1 MQASETTQPE
11 SKKRSNWILF
21 LVIAVCA
28 APMILSYFTYYVVK
42 PESRNNYGDL
52 IDPRRYP
59 IPDLGATTLDGS
71 PASLNDY
78 HGKWLLIQVD
88 QGACDAYCTEKLY
101 YMRQLRA
108 AQGKERERIERVWLV
123 TDDAPLSTALMK
135 EYDGTRILRVDRD
148 KLAKWLPVA
157 AGTRAQDHLYMID
170 PLGNLMMRF
179 PKAPDYNKVKKDIIK
194 LLRASAIG

>member
-1 MQASETTQPE
+1 MQASETTQAE

-28 APMILSYFTYYVVK
+28 APMILSYFTYYVIK
-42 PESRNNYGDL
+42 PERRNNYGEL

-59 IPDLGATTLDGS
+59 IPDLGATTLDGG

-88 QGACDAYCTEKLY
+88 QGRCDARCTEKLY

-123 TDDAPLSTALMK
+123 TDDAPLSTALVK

-157 AGTRAQDHLYMID
+157 EGARAEDHLYMID